1 MKAVVAAFNR
11 EKALHQLI
19 VYSTRLYLLLSFTSQ
34 STHLDDGHG
43 HGGELHVSVGLVLV
57 APRLELGQLPR
68 GLVKLVHRGP
78 GVRTRHPGYTAS
90 SHRVLLSHES

>member
-1 MKAVVAAFNR
+1 MKAVVAALNQ
-11 EKALHQLI
+11 EKALQQLT

-57 APRLELGQLPR
+57 TPRLELGQLPR

-78 GVRTRHPGYTAS
+78 GVRTRHPGYGLITPRITQS
-90 SHRVLLSHES
+90 

>member
-1 MKAVVAAFNR
+1 MKAVVAAFNQ

-19 VYSTRLYLLLSFTSQ
+19 VYSTRLYLLLSFISQ

-57 APRLELGQLPR
+57 TPRLELGQLPR

-78 GVRTRHPGYTAS
+78 GVRTRHPGYSLITPRITQS
-90 SHRVLLSHES
+90 